1 MIKLVKRKCS
11 KESYCQ
17 FLIAAQTNFT
27 ATNFASLV
35 SDTAHDSITR
45 FLSRIKLTPKIIW
58 EYSQKFVDK
67 DGGFLIADDT
77 VLDHP
82 YGEKIGLA
90 KWQYSGA
97 HHSVV
102 FGIGLV
108 TLLWTGDG
116 EKDEH
121 IPVDFRLYAKE
132 DDGKTKNQLF
142 REMLI
147 KSHRR
152 GLNPKAVLMDSWYS
166 VSDTLH
172 LIQDFGWIFICGLQ
186 SNRTVATGKGKE
198 NHFKLNELEKRGI
211 DIPDGGLIL
220 HLQKFGKVRI
230 FRFIAPK
237 GKVDYLATNNLNFS
251 SNDIQKVYARRWKIE
266 EYHRGLKQVTGVEM
280 CQSRIKRAQR
290 THIFCSI
297 LSFLALEKKRMEE
310 NISWYEAKRKIISDA
325 LFFYLKQPMI
335 PLPVKT

>member
-1 MIKLVKRKCS
+1 MVKRKCS

-45 FLSRIKLTPKIIW
+45 FLSKTKLTPKVIW
-58 EYSQKFVDK
+58 EYSEKFVK
-67 DGGFLIADDT
+67 KEDGYLIADDT

-82 YGEKIGLA
+82 YGENIGLA

-97 HHSVV
+97 HHGVV
-102 FGIGLV
+102 YGIGLV
-108 TLLWTGDG
+108 TLLWSNI
-116 EKDEH
+116 DEH

-132 DDGKTKNQLF
+132 DDGKTKNELF
-142 REMLI
+142 REMLV
-147 KSHRR
+147 KSHQR
-152 GLNPKAVLMDSWYS
+152 GFSPKAVLMDSWYS

-172 LIQDFGWIFICGLQ
+172 LINNYGWIFICGLQ
-186 SNRTVATGKGKE
+186 SNRIVATGVGKI
-198 NHFKLNELEKRGI
+198 NHFKLNELKKRNIDVPNEGI
-211 DIPDGGLIL
+211 IL
-220 HLQKFGKVRI
+220 HLQKFGKVKI
-230 FRFIAPK
+230 FRFITPK
-237 GKVDYLATNNLNFS
+237 GKMDYLATNNLDLS
-251 SNDIQKVYARRWKIE
+251 SADMQKVYAKRWKIE
-266 EYHRGLKQVTGVEM
+266 EYHRGLKQVTGLEM
-280 CQSRIKRAQR
+280 CQSRTKRSQR

-310 NISWYEAKRKIISDA
+310 NITWYEAKRKIISDA
-325 LFFYLKQPMI
+325 LFLYLKQPMI

>member
-1 MIKLVKRKCS
+1 MVKRKCS

-17 FLIAAQTNFT
+17 FLISAQTNFT
-27 ATNFASLV
+27 ATQFASLV

-67 DGGFLIADDT
+67 DKGYLIADDT

-82 YGEKIGLA
+82 YGERIGLA

-97 HHSVV
+97 HHDVV

-108 TLLWTGDG
+108 TLLWTNS
-116 EKDEH
+116 DEH
-121 IPVDFRLYAKE
+121 IPIDFRLYAKV

-147 KSHRR
+147 KAHQRKFT
-152 GLNPKAVLMDSWYS
+152 PKAVLMDSWYS

-172 LIQDFGWIFICGLQ
+172 LINNYGWIFICGLQ
-186 SNRTVATGKGKE
+186 SNRIVATGKGKS
-198 NHFKLNELEKRGI
+198 NHFKLNELEKAGI
-211 DIPDGGLIL
+211 DIPDEGKIL
-220 HLQKFGKVRI
+220 HLQKFGKIKI
-230 FRFIAPK
+230 FRFITPK
-237 GKVDYLATNNLNFS
+237 GKMDYLATNNLDFS
-251 SNDIQKVYARRWKIE
+251 LDDIQKVYAKRWKIE
-266 EYHRGLKQVTGVEM
+266 EYHRGLKQTVGIEM
-280 CQSRIKRAQR
+280 CQSRTKRAQR

-297 LSFLALEKKRMEE
+297 LSFLALEKKRMEG

-325 LFFYLKQPMI
+325 LFSYLKQPMI
-335 PLPVKT
+335 PLHVKT

>member
-1 MIKLVKRKCS
+1 MVRKLRKRCS

-27 ATNFASLV
+27 ATNFSSLTDNV
-35 SDTAHDSITR
+35 GHDSISR
-45 FLSRIKLTPKIIW
+45 FLSNTKLTPKIIW
-58 EYSQKFVDK
+58 EYSEKFVDK
-67 DGGFLIADDT
+67 GSGFLIADDS

-90 KWQYSGA
+90 KWQYSGT

-108 TLLWTGDG
+108 TLLWS
-116 EKDEH
+116 KSDEH
-121 IPVDFRLYAKE
+121 IPTDFRIYAKE

-147 KSHRR
+147 KAHQRKF
-152 GLNPKAVLMDSWYS
+152 NPEAVLMDAWYS

-172 LIQDFGWIFICGLQ
+172 LINNFGWVFICGLQ

-198 NHFKLNELEKRGI
+198 NHFKLK
-211 DIPDGGLIL
+211 DVDVPDEGRIL
-220 HLQKFGKVRI
+220 HLQKFGKVKI
-230 FRFIAPK
+230 FRFITPK
-237 GKVDYLATNNLNFS
+237 GKMEYLATNKFDLLS
-251 SNDIQKVYARRWKIE
+251 EDIQKVFAHRWKIE
-266 EYHRGLKQVTGVEM
+266 EYHRGLKQTVGLEM
-280 CQSRIKRAQR
+280 CQSRTKRAQR

-297 LSFLALEKKRMEE
+297 LSFLALEKKRLEDS
-310 NISWYEAKRKIISDA
+310 ITWYEAKRKIIADS
-325 LFFYLKQPMI
+325 LFAYLKSPMI
-335 PLPVKT
+335 PLP

>member
-1 MIKLVKRKCS
+1 MVKRKCS

-45 FLSRIKLTPKIIW
+45 FLSKTKLTPKVIW
-58 EYSQKFVDK
+58 EYSEKFVDK
-67 DGGFLIADDT
+67 DEGFLIADDT

-82 YGEKIGLA
+82 YGGKIGLA

-108 TLLWTGDG
+108 TLLWSNH
-116 EKDEH
+116 DEH
-121 IPVDFRLYAKE
+121 MPVDFRLYAKE

-147 KSHRR
+147 KSHQR
-152 GLNPKAVLMDSWYS
+152 GFNPKAILMDSWYS

-172 LIQDFGWIFICGLQ
+172 LINDYGWDFICGLQ

-198 NHFKLNELEKRGI
+198 NHFKLNEAEKRGI
-211 DIPDGGLIL
+211 NIPDEGLIL
-220 HLQKFGKVRI
+220 HLQRFGKIKI
-230 FRFIAPK
+230 FRFITPK
-237 GKVDYLATNNLNFS
+237 GKVDYLATNNLDLS
-251 SNDIQKVYARRWKIE
+251 LDDIQKVYAKRWRIE

-280 CQSRIKRAQR
+280 CQSRTKRAQR

-297 LSFLALEKKRMEE
+297 LSFLALEKKRLEE
-310 NISWYEAKRKIISDA
+310 NITWYEAKRKIISDA
-325 LFFYLKQPMI
+325 LFSYLKSPMI
-335 PLPVKT
+335 PLPVPT